1 MSGIPCRLRLEKM
14 FGLVHSPRERGTTS
28 HHGSQVSLFFLLTKT
43 VFFLVSLLSPTMLF
57 ANGKFKN
64 SNLPLGE
71 GNESSNLY
79 LNYLLDM
86 FLPYLERKLCYN
98 YFVFH
103 GEPLTCRCLQTSSKI
118 QTPLWCALLQHQK
131 CTGHPTA
138 SASYSGAFRRRRGAA
153 EDCGKDELGKGS
165 FFLSVLPTILCVLPK
180 ATGYESATACSQD
193 RLV

>member
-118 QTPLWCALLQHQK
+118 QTPLWCALLHRNVTQPRTQALLGGGEEPQRIMGR
-131 CTGHPTA
+131 TN
-138 SASYSGAFRRRRGAA
+138 
-153 EDCGKDELGKGS
+153 LGKEAS
-165 FFLSVLPTILCVLPK
+165 FSPSCPQSFACPQKRLGTSLRLPAVKTDWCKVK
-180 ATGYESATACSQD
+180 
-193 RLV
+193 